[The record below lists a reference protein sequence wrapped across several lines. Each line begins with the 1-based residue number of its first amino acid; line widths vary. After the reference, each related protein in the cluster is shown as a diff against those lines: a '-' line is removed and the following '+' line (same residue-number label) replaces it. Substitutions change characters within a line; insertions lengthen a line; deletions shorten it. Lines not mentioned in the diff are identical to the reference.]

1 MAHNKEARKYELMI
15 IFKADKTDDLI
26 AKEAEAVKKI
36 ISDANGDIFHE
47 DVWGRRDL
55 KYKIKKEEVG
65 YYVVLNFSLE
75 PSKLKE
81 IQDALRINLGVLRY
95 LVLITPD
102 SYVPTKIT
110 EEDLD
115 FTRKPKEDKKKEAS
129 KKEEVKEIKK
139 EKKISKKKVVKEP
152 VEEKPE
158 VVEEEKKEEVVEEVK
173 EEVEKEK
180 AEKKPAKKEE
190 KDSKKKLSDL
200 DEKLKAIIDDTD
212 LDISL

>member
-26 AKEAEAVKKI
+26 AKELEAVKKI

-55 KYKIKKEEVG
+55 KYGIKKEEVG
-65 YYVVLNFSLE
+65 YYVVLNFNLE

-81 IQDALRINLGVLRY
+81 IQDALRINLGVLRC
-95 LVLITPD
+95 LLIITPD
-102 SYVPTKIT
+102 DYTPRKIT

-115 FTRKPKEDKKKEAS
+115 FKKKPKEDKKKEAA
-129 KKEEVKEIKK
+129 KKEEAKEVKK
-139 EKKISKKKVVKEP
+139 EKKVLKKKVVKEE
-152 VEEKPE
+152 VIDKKPE
-158 VVEEEKKEEVVEEVK
+158 ITEVVEEV
-173 EEVEKEK
+173 VE
-180 AEKKPAKKEE
+180 EKKPAKKEE